1 MIYIEEQALSLSYDL
16 APPTSNSPP
25 IQYSLH
31 GVTHLAVDSN
41 LAYFTL
47 NSGYE
52 EQRLRDE
59 VQSIMYICKVLGSK
73 GSKDTVRTSFFR
85 YPNICTLQVYMY
97 VGMQE

>member
-31 GVTHLAVDSN
+31 GVRPLAVDSI

-47 NSGYE
+47 NSGFE
-52 EQRLRDE
+52 GQRLRE
-59 VQSIMYICKVLGSK
+59 EGMSIMYICKVLGIK
-73 GSKDTVRTSFFR
+73 VTK
-85 YPNICTLQVYMY
+85 IQVQNSL
-97 VGMQE
+97 VIQIE